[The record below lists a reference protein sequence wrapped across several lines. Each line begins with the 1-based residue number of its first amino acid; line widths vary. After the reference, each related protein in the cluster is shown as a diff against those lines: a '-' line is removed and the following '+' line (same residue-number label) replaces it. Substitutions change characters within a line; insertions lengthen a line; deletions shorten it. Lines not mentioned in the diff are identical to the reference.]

1 MRHKPRMAN
10 DLRQQQ
16 AVAQLLQQGRQEEAW
31 RKIRA
36 HLTLAPYDG
45 WFLFEAARLARR
57 SGELDLAQRYYQR
70 ALKLTPQDA
79 GLLNGL
85 GLTHYEAGRWDEAEV
100 SYQAALKSHP
110 GYAACHN
117 NYAIMLYKQRRFHLA
132 IEQYRLALLSQ
143 PDYTEARYG
152 MSTLLAHMGQLQ
164 EAESLMQQVLHA
176 RRADRRCRNALGMVQ
191 LQQGNFAAGWSNY
204 QARYA
209 ADNPDRFFTLPK
221 LPIRYWQ
228 GEDLLGKTL
237 LVRTEQGMG
246 DEIQFCRYLT
256 RVKTEKQAETVI
268 MLGSEALKP
277 LMGTLPHLDHYL
289 TRDDQQHALPP
300 ADYWCSLLDL
310 PQHFLNSPQP
320 FSAHH
325 PYLFSTADQQE
336 KWPIKGNGKKIGIV
350 WKGSSG
356 HKNDSQRSL
365 AHLSQL
371 APLFDLPEINWI
383 SLQKGAGEEDII
395 DFPHVQPLGAQ
406 FSSYQDTAAVI
417 AQLDLVI
424 GVDTS
429 AIHLAGAM
437 GKPCWVLLP
446 AWARDWRWLE
456 NREDSP
462 WYPQMRLF
470 ARGQDEEWSAVITR
484 VKQALQQQ

>member
-1 MRHKPRMAN
+1 MRHKPRMSN

-16 AVAQLLQQGRQEEAW
+16 AVTQLLQQGRQEEAW

-57 SGELDLAQRYYQR
+57 SGDLDLAQRYYQR

-100 SYQAALKSHP
+100 SYQAALKSHAS
-110 GYAACHN
+110 YAACHN
-117 NYAIMLYKQRRFHLA
+117 NYAIMLHKQRRFHLA
-132 IEQYRLALLSQ
+132 LEQYRLALLSQ
-143 PDYTEARYG
+143 PDYTEASYG

-228 GEDLLGKTL
+228 GEDLRGKTL

-350 WKGSSG
+350 WKGSSK
-356 HKNDSQRSL
+356 HNNDSERSL

-371 APLFDLPEINWI
+371 APLFDLPDINWI

-395 DFPHVQPLGAQ
+395 DFLHVQPLGAQ

-429 AIHLAGAM
+429 VIHLAGAM

-470 ARGQDEEWSAVITR
+470 ARGQDEEWSAVIKR

>member
-1 MRHKPRMAN
+1 MRHKPRM
-10 DLRQQQ
+10 DSSSRQQQ
-16 AVAQLLQQGRQEEAW
+16 AVTQLLQQGRQEEAW

-36 HLTLAPYDG
+36 HLTLVPYDG
-45 WFLFEAARLARR
+45 WFLHEAARLARR

-70 ALKLTPQDA
+70 ALKLAPQDA

-85 GLTHYEAGRWDEAEV
+85 GLTHYDAGRWSEAETC
-100 SYQAALKSHP
+100 YQAALKSHV

-117 NYAIMLYKQRRFHLA
+117 NYAILLHKQRRYHLA
-132 IEQYRLALLSQ
+132 LEQYRFALLSQ
-143 PDYTEARYG
+143 ADYTEARYG

-164 EAESLMQQVLHA
+164 EAESQMQQVLHA
-176 RRADRRCRNALGMVQ
+176 RRSDLRCRNALGMVQ
-191 LQQGNFAAGWSNY
+191 LQQGNFSSGWSNY

-209 ADNPDRFFTLPK
+209 PDNPERFFTLPK

-228 GEDLLGKTL
+228 GEDLRGKTL

-246 DEIQFCRYLT
+246 DEIQFCRFLT
-256 RVKTEKQAETVI
+256 RVKTEKQAEKVI

-277 LMGTLPHLDHYL
+277 LMVTLPHLDDYL
-289 TRDDQQHALPP
+289 TREETQHALPQ
-300 ADYWCSLLDL
+300 ANYWCSILDL
-310 PQHFLNSPQP
+310 PQHFLNSTQP

-325 PYLFSTADQQE
+325 PYLFSPAEQQA
-336 KWPIKGNGKKIGIV
+336 KWPIKGRGKKIGIV

-371 APLFDLPEINWI
+371 SPLFELPDTNWI
-383 SLQKGAGEEDII
+383 SLQKGAGEEEIA

-406 FSSYQDTAAVI
+406 FTNYQDTAAVI
-417 AQLDLVI
+417 SQLDLVI

-429 AIHLAGAM
+429 VIHLAGAM

-470 ARGQDEEWSAVITR
+470 ARGQDEEWSAVVARI
-484 VKQALQQQ
+484 KQALQQQ

>member
-16 AVAQLLQQGRQEEAW
+16 AVTQLLQQGRQEEAW

-36 HLTLAPYDG
+36 HLTLAPYDS

-85 GLTHYEAGRWDEAEV
+85 GLTHYEAGRWDEAEAC
-100 SYQAALKSHP
+100 YQTAIKVHA

-117 NYAIMLYKQRRFHLA
+117 NYAILLHKQQRYHLA
-132 IEQYRLALLSQ
+132 LKQYQLALQSQ
-143 PDYTEARYG
+143 SDYIEARYG

-164 EAESLMQQVLHA
+164 EAESLMQQVLHV
-176 RRADRRCRNALGMVQ
+176 RRADRRCRTALGMVQ

-209 ADNPDRFFTLPK
+209 SDNPDRFFTLPK

-228 GEDLLGKTL
+228 GEDLRNKAL

-246 DEIQFCRYLT
+246 DEIQFCRFLT
-256 RVKTEKQAETVI
+256 RVKTEKQAKTVI
-268 MLGSEALKP
+268 MLGSAALKP
-277 LMGTLPHLDHYL
+277 LMISLPQLDHYL
-289 TRDDQQHALPP
+289 TRGESQHTLPQ

-310 PQHFLNSPQP
+310 PQHFLNSTQP
-320 FSAHH
+320 FSAQH

-350 WKGSSG
+350 WKGSSE

-371 APLFDLPEINWI
+371 APLFDLPDIIWI
-383 SLQKGAGEEDII
+383 SLQKGAGEEDVI

-429 AIHLAGAM
+429 VIHLAGAL

-470 ARGQDEEWSAVITR
+470 ARGQDEEWSAVIAR
-484 VKQALQQQ
+484 VKQALLQQ

>member
-10 DLRQQQ
+10 DSRQQH
-16 AVAQLLQQGRQEEAW
+16 AVSQLLQQGRKEEAW

-36 HLTLAPYDG
+36 HLTLAPNDG

-57 SGELDLAQRYYQR
+57 SGDLDLAQRYYQR

-85 GLTHYEAGRWDEAEV
+85 GLTHYEAGRWDEAEA
-100 SYQAALKSHP
+100 SYQAALQSHT

-117 NYAIMLYKQRRFHLA
+117 NYAILLHKQHRHHLA
-132 IEQYRLALLSQ
+132 LEQYRLALLSQ
-143 PDYTEARYG
+143 ADYTEARYG

-164 EAESLMQQVLHA
+164 EAESQMQQVLHA
-176 RRADRRCRNALGMVQ
+176 RRSDRRCRNALGMVQ

-228 GEDLLGKTL
+228 GEDLRGKTL

-246 DEIQFCRYLT
+246 DEIQFCRYLA
-256 RVKTEKQAETVI
+256 RVKTEKQAKKVI
-268 MLGSEALKP
+268 MLGSATLKP
-277 LMGTLPHLDHYL
+277 LMISLPQLDQYL
-289 TRDDQQHALPP
+289 TREESPHTLPQ

-310 PQHFLNSPQP
+310 PQHFLNSSQP

-325 PYLFSTADQQE
+325 PYLFSTADQQA
-336 KWPIKGNGKKIGIV
+336 KWPIQGNGKKIGIV
-350 WKGSSG
+350 WKGSSE

-371 APLFDLPEINWI
+371 VPLFDLPDINWI

-429 AIHLAGAM
+429 VIHLAGAM

-484 VKQALQQQ
+484 IKQALQQ

>member
-16 AVAQLLQQGRQEEAW
+16 AVTQLLQQGRQEEAW

-45 WFLFEAARLARR
+45 WFLHEAARLARR
-57 SGELDLAQRYYQR
+57 NGDLDTAQRYYQR
-70 ALKLTPQDA
+70 ALKLAPTDA

-85 GLTHYEAGRWDEAEV
+85 GLTHYDAGCWSEAEAC
-100 SYQAALKSHP
+100 YQAALQSHM

-117 NYAIMLYKQRRFHLA
+117 NYAILLHKQHRYHLA
-132 IEQYRLALLSQ
+132 LDQYRLALQSQ

-152 MSTLLAHMGQLQ
+152 ISTLLAHMGQLQ
-164 EAESLMQQVLHA
+164 EAESQMQQVLQV
-176 RRADRRCRNALGMVQ
+176 RDADQRCRNSLGMVQ

-209 ADNPDRFFTLPK
+209 SDNPDRFFTLPK

-228 GEDLLGKTL
+228 GEDLRGKTL

-256 RVKTEKQAETVI
+256 RVKTEKHAIKVI
-268 MLGSEALKP
+268 MLGSKP
-277 LMGTLPHLDHYL
+277 LKSLMVTLPHLDNYL
-289 TRDDQQHALPP
+289 TREDVQHTLPP
-300 ADYWCSLLDL
+300 AYYWCSLLDL
-310 PQHFLNSPQP
+310 PQHFLNSTQP

-325 PYLFSTADQQE
+325 PYLFSSAEQQAR
-336 KWPIKGNGKKIGIV
+336 WPIKGNGKKIGIV
-350 WKGSSG
+350 WKGASG

-365 AHLSQL
+365 AHLSQF
-371 APLFDLPEINWI
+371 APLFDLPDINWI
-383 SLQKGAGEEDII
+383 SLQKGAGEEEIA
-395 DFPHVQPLGAQ
+395 DFPHIQPLGAQ
-406 FSSYQDTAAVI
+406 FTDYQDTAAVI
-417 AQLDLVI
+417 SQLDLVI

-429 AIHLAGAM
+429 VIHLAGAM
-437 GKPCWVLLP
+437 GIPCWVLLP

-456 NREDSP
+456 NRDESP

-470 ARGQDEEWSAVITR
+470 GRGQDEAWSTVITR
-484 VKQALQQQ
+484 IKQALQQQ

>member
-16 AVAQLLQQGRQEEAW
+16 AVTQLLQQGRQEEAW

-100 SYQAALKSHP
+100 SYQAALKSHA

-117 NYAIMLYKQRRFHLA
+117 NYAIMLHKQRRFHLA
-132 IEQYRLALLSQ
+132 LEQYRLALLSQ

-228 GEDLLGKTL
+228 GEDLRGKTL

-350 WKGSSG
+350 WKGSSK
-356 HKNDSQRSL
+356 HNNDRERSL

-371 APLFDLPEINWI
+371 APLFDVPDINWI

-424 GVDTS
+424 GVDS
-429 AIHLAGAM
+429 SVIHLAGAM

-470 ARGQDEEWSAVITR
+470 ARGQDEEWSAVIKR